1 MNKYFHKPDYLLMF
15 TIIGLVLFG
24 LFMVSSASVVQS
36 YEATGSNNFYLI
48 RQGIFAAVGLV
59 LFLIVQK
66 IDYHYWRRYARNFLL
81 FALVLG
87 VLVLIPGIGVNIG
100 GARRWFDLGFATLQV
115 TEVIKLATV
124 VYLAFWLEKI
134 GNNINDFKRGFLPF
148 IGTLA
153 GIGLLVML
161 EPDLGTM
168 VVIAFIALSM
178 YLVSGVSMMQV
189 GTLVIIGLSAV
200 WALIQAAPYRL
211 RRFQVFLDPSQDP
224 LGVGYHINQAL
235 LAVGS
240 GGLFGL
246 GFGQS
251 RQKYNYLP
259 QVSSDSIFAV
269 IAEELGFIRSVI
281 MIFVFFWM
289 ILRGIEIARLAPD
302 RFGRLLATGIVGW
315 IGFQTVVNVSAI
327 IGLFPMTGVPLPFIS
342 SGGSALVITMVA
354 AGILVNISRQT
365 KRRSHDEGF
374 TSWWWHWRTRRPA
387 TRRRERASQEDA

>member
-1 MNKYFHKPDYLLMF
+1 MNKYFHKPDYSLMLVIF
-15 TIIGLVLFG
+15 GLVFFG
-24 LFMVSSASVVQS
+24 LFMVSTASVVQS

-48 RQGIFAAVGLV
+48 RQAIFAVVGLA

-66 IDYHYWRRYARNFLL
+66 IDYHYWRRYARNFLIL
-81 FALVLG
+81 SLVLG
-87 VLVLIPGIGVNIG
+87 VFVLIPGIGLELG
-100 GARRWFDLGFATLQV
+100 GAHRWLVLGPVTVQV

-124 VYLAFWLEKI
+124 LFLAHWFEKI
-134 GNNINDFKRGFLPF
+134 ADRINDFKKGFLPF
-148 IGTLA
+148 LGILA

-178 YLVSGVSMMQV
+178 YLVSGVSILQV
-189 GTLVIIGLSAV
+189 VALVTIGLSSV
-200 WALIQAAPYRL
+200 WGLIQAAPYRL
-211 RRFQVFLDPSQDP
+211 QRFQVFLDPSQDP

-240 GGLFGL
+240 GGVFGL
-246 GFGQS
+246 GFGNS

-269 IAEELGFIRSVI
+269 IAEELGFVGSLGLVL
-281 MIFVFFWM
+281 VFFWL

-302 RFGRLLATGIVGW
+302 RFGRLLATGIVAW
-315 IGFQTVVNVSAI
+315 VGFQTVVNVSAI
-327 IGLFPMTGVPLPFIS
+327 IGLFPMTGVPLPLIS
-342 SGGSALVITMVA
+342 SGGSALVVTLVA
-354 AGILVNISRQT
+354 VGVLVNISRQT
-365 KRRSHDEGF
+365 KRRSHNEGF
-374 TSWWWHWRTRRPA
+374 ASWWWHWRTRRPA